1 MDHPLLDELYEAR
14 RQSVT
19 AACLMFILALIFFV
33 VDRGTG
39 FLFSLFFA
47 VMLFGWGSRLKQPL
61 LKWAALPYL
70 AVALW
75 GLRFLDIPGEG
86 DYFAG
91 SWRGD
96 HRLATARQAEQ
107 ITTVEMSDNDALSAA
122 KRRYLTSQRGCQFSA
137 RVPSGRAPSFIR
149 TTAASARAVSA
160 TRCIHGP

>member
-1 MDHPLLDELYEAR
+1 MVRMLVLATAGLGALIWGVLLTVGPAPFGAWVLAFPAVSVVCAALLWIILSLTKRTEAR

-70 AVALW
+70 AVAL
-75 GLRFLDIPGEG
+75 GLRFLDIPG
-86 DYFAG
+86 AG
-91 SWRGD
+91 IILLLLG
-96 HRLATARQAEQ
+96 
-107 ITTVEMSDNDALSAA
+107 ALTIAWPFLPKRA
-122 KRRYLTSQRGCQFSA
+122 K
-137 RVPSGRAPSFIR
+137 
-149 TTAASARAVSA
+149 
-160 TRCIHGP
+160 